1 MPDPEATFIPEL
13 LDFATRPEHAAAD
26 TLAPTGWSFAYR
38 PGVRGTLYRCAGAV
52 TAEQIDLTD
61 EESARLRQLLV
72 TVAKRLEAQG

>member
-38 PGVRGTLYRCAGAV
+38 PGVRGALYRRGGAA
-52 TAEQIDLTD
+52 TAKQIDLTD
-61 EESARLRQLLV
+61 EEVALLRQLLDA
-72 TVAKRLEAQG
+72 VAKRLEAPG